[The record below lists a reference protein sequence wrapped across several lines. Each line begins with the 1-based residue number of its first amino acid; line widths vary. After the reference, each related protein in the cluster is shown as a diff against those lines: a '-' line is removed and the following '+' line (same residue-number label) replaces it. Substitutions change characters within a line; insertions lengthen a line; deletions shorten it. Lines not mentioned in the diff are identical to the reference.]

1 MIKSLAATGV
11 LSLLLLAPAC
21 TDLTEVPQSSITPE
35 HFYRNEGEAIG
46 GLASIYAGLR
56 NFNGNYYQVTEVSTD
71 EMIVPTR
78 GTDWYDGGVWLD
90 LHHQTWG
97 ANTPAGLG
105 QIDGAWTDLFN
116 GVARA
121 NVLLDALQNVT
132 FATKPVIIAEARV
145 LRAIYYFGLMDLYG
159 GVPIVCP
166 ETANPACHGIEIETR
181 ERNTRAE
188 VSKFIEDELIA
199 ARPDL
204 PASWPA
210 AMNGR
215 ITQGGVDALLASL
228 YLNAEVFTGTVTTAG
243 LQKGT
248 ARWQDAVTVSDRIL
262 NSGNYQLS
270 TDASVGCG
278 TPGCGWRSN
287 FRADNGN
294 SRENILVIKYL
305 NQPGLGLVLAMATLH
320 YNQYS
325 GGETPWNG
333 FSTLGD
339 TYAAFDAADLRRQIF
354 LAGPQV
360 NQITGLP
367 VTDRAGNPLV
377 FDSAIVDDT
386 KATEATG
393 VRIMKYP
400 VDPAHLDRENG
411 NDYVLFRL
419 AEIYLIK
426 AEALNELSAANGPA
440 AVALIN
446 KVRERV
452 FNPQKPLATTL
463 TQQQIRDA
471 ILKER
476 LFELTDEGKRRQDLI
491 RMGAYQR
498 PWLFKA
504 AASQNQPYRILMP
517 ISLKQLGT
525 NPKLT
530 QNPGY

>member
-1 MIKSLAATGV
+1 MTKSLGAAGV
-11 LSLLLLAPAC
+11 LALILLAAAC
-21 TDLTEVPQSSITPE
+21 TDLTETPQSSITPGN
-35 HFYRNEGEAIG
+35 FYRNKTEAVG
-46 GLASIYAGLR
+46 GLASVYAGLR
-56 NFNGNYYQVTEVSTD
+56 NLNGNFYQVTEVSTD

-78 GTDWYDGGVWLD
+78 GTDWYDGGVWID

-105 QIDGAWTDLFN
+105 QITGAWIDLFN

-121 NVLLDALQNVT
+121 NVLLDALQKAN
-132 FATKPVIIAEARV
+132 FAGKDTIVAEGRV
-145 LRAIYYFGLMDLYG
+145 LRALYYFSLMDLYG

-166 ETANPACHGIEIETR
+166 ETDNPVCVAGHGIEIEAR
-181 ERNTRAE
+181 ARNTRAE
-188 VSKFIEDELIA
+188 VFNFVESELKA
-199 ARPDL
+199 ARPDV

-215 ITQGGVDALLASL
+215 ITQGAVDAILASL
-228 YLNAEVFTGTVTTAG
+228 YLNAQVFTGTVTTAG

-248 ARWQDAVTVSDRIL
+248 AHWQDAADASDRIL
-262 NSGNYQLS
+262 NSGKYSLT
-270 TDASVGCG
+270 TDASVGCPD
-278 TPGCGWRSN
+278 PGCGWRSN

-294 SRENILVIKYL
+294 SPENILTIKYL
-305 NQPGLGLVLAMATLH
+305 NQPGLGLTLAMAILH

-333 FSTLGD
+333 FSTIGD

-360 NQITGLP
+360 NQVTGLP

-386 KATEATG
+386 KATEATA
-393 VRIMKYP
+393 VRILKWP
-400 VDPAHLDRENG
+400 VDPNHLDRENG
-411 NDYVLFRL
+411 NDYPIFRL

-426 AEALNELSAANGPA
+426 AEALNELGQTAQAI
-440 AVALIN
+440 ALVN
-446 KVRERV
+446 TVRSRV
-452 FNPQKPLATTL
+452 FNPPKPIAPVG
-463 TQQQIRDA
+463 QQAVRDA
-471 ILKER
+471 ILQER

-491 RMGAYQR
+491 RMGQ
-498 PWLFKA
+498 WQKA
-504 AASQNQPYRILMP
+504 WSWKSASSQTQPYRVLFP
-517 ISLKQLGT
+517 LSQTVLGT
-525 NPKLT
+525 NPKLE